1 MFGSEEDLI
10 KQVNAIFGKVIQ
22 APCIFVSLLIKK
34 NGSTR
39 GLRSIPSQ
47 NSMKYF
53 MLTIFLKVIN
63 SVTGSPFS
71 WTA

>member
-34 NGSTR
+34 MAQ
-39 GLRSIPSQ
+39 LED
-47 NSMKYF
+47 
-53 MLTIFLKVIN
+53 
-63 SVTGSPFS
+63 
-71 WTA
+71 